1 MKTDKTYKEIKSRI
15 MQWVEDDKTKM
26 ARLCS
31 DLVRC
36 NTQDPP
42 GDTRDAMAI
51 VERFMQDAD
60 LPYKILGVN
69 ETMPNMLSS
78 VKFTDDGRHLMFNGH
93 LDTMPAGEEPGWSDD
108 PWSGK
113 IADGKVWG
121 RGAGD
126 MKGGVTALMFAY
138 KYVTK
143 LKGYLS
149 GKVSLSLVSDEET
162 GYGRGTGFL
171 FESIPDEMVADAVL
185 TAEPSGVDAVS
196 FASKGYVQ
204 FSVRIST
211 PGAIAGYSNDS
222 KSAIRI
228 AADIIRDLD
237 AVGNIEVRLP
247 EVLRAMLDDPEWV
260 SYHTVIRGNGHAE
273 QLAKITTDICTVN
286 GGSLLCVIAPDCEFS
301 AATVIPVG
309 ADPYSVYKKVEE
321 IVSRYPEASL
331 YWDGIDSADICSPFT
346 EIAGL
351 IQDTAE
357 ELSGRRPVMTPD
369 IAISDCRYWRYR
381 GIPAYWYGPDSFLC
395 SAADEHISLDELFHI
410 AATHALTAVK
420 FLMRGNNSQERTEI
434 MCYPPADNGFNAEIK
449 RLPSQ
454 RLAYTRLRAKNF
466 SEKNLT
472 PVIERGLEELYATL
486 TRDGVAIGAVG
497 MAIYEKKGADVE
509 VITAYP
515 VTPEINAGTDYGI
528 MELPEVGQA
537 AVTVHR
543 GDLKTC
549 GKTWSE
555 LEKWLKEKNVKP
567 GSQYREIYILG
578 GHNPQPIW
586 ITELQQPISDTNLS
600 LTLLSE
606 QMNFKS
612 LSHFSDISAN
622 ISALPPRSFVIP
634 ITRRKLNIPNS
645 ES

>member
-1 MKTDKTYKEIKSRI
+1 MKIDKVYNEIKSKVMR
-15 MQWVEDDKTKM
+15 WAEEDKM
-26 ARLCS
+26 RMAQLCS

-36 NTQDPP
+36 KTPDPP
-42 GDTRDAMAI
+42 GDTRSAMEV
-51 VERFMQDAD
+51 VERFMQNES
-60 LPYKILGVN
+60 LQYKILSVSDI
-69 ETMPNMLSS
+69 MPNMVSS
-78 VKFTDDGRHLMFNGH
+78 VKFSDKGRHLMFNGH

-138 KYVTK
+138 KYVTR
-143 LKGYLS
+143 LKDYLS
-149 GKVSLSLVSDEET
+149 GRVSLSLVSDEET

-171 FESIPDEMVADAVL
+171 FESIPDEMMADAVL

-204 FSVRIST
+204 YSVRIST

-237 AVGNIEVRLP
+237 TVGNIEVRLP

-351 IQDTAE
+351 IQDTAK
-357 ELSGRRPVMTPD
+357 ELSGKRPVMTPD

-395 SAADEHISLDELFHI
+395 SAADEHVSIDEIFHI
-410 AATHALTAVK
+410 ATTHALTAVK
-420 FLMRGNNSQERTEI
+420 FLLPKSGRRTKREI
-434 MCYPPADNGFNAEIK
+434 MCYPPVDNGFEAELK
-449 RLPSQ
+449 PLPAQ
-454 RLAYTRLRAKNF
+454 RIAYTRHSAKCF
-466 SEKNLT
+466 SEKELT
-472 PVIERGLEELYATL
+472 PVIERGLDELYATL
-486 TRDGVAIGAVG
+486 NNEGVTIGAIG
-497 MAIYEKKGADVE
+497 MAIYEQKGSEVE

-515 VTPEINAGTDYGI
+515 VTPEVKAGIGYDV
-528 MELPEVGQA
+528 MELPEVEAA

-543 GDLKTC
+543 GALKSC
-549 GKTWSE
+549 GKTWRE
-555 LEKWLKEKNVKP
+555 LGRWMKTQKVKP
-567 GSQYREIYILG
+567 GGQYREIYVLI
-578 GHNPQPIW
+578 GHNPEPLW
-586 ITELQQPISDTNLS
+586 ITELQQPIK
-600 LTLLSE
+600 
-606 QMNFKS
+606 Q
-612 LSHFSDISAN
+612 
-622 ISALPPRSFVIP
+622 
-634 ITRRKLNIPNS
+634 
-645 ES
+645 

>member
-1 MKTDKTYKEIKSRI
+1 MKIDRVYNEIKSII
-15 MQWVEDDKTKM
+15 MQWAEEDKVRM
-26 ARLCS
+26 AQLCS

-36 NTQDPP
+36 KTPDPP
-42 GDTRDAMAI
+42 GDTRSAMEV
-51 VERFMQDAD
+51 VERFMRDESLQ
-60 LPYKILGVN
+60 YKILGVN
-69 ETMPNMLSS
+69 DIMPNMVSS
-78 VKFTDDGRHLMFNGH
+78 VQFSDKGRHLMFNGH

-143 LKGYLS
+143 LKDYLS

-301 AATVIPVG
+301 ASTVIPVG

-357 ELSGRRPVMTPD
+357 ELCGKRPVMTPD

-395 SAADEHISLDELFHI
+395 SAADEHVSIDEIFHI
-410 AATHALTAVK
+410 ATTHALTAVK
-420 FLMRGNNSQERTEI
+420 FLLPKSGKRTKREI
-434 MCYPPADNGFNAEIK
+434 MCYPPIDNDFEAELK
-449 RLPSQ
+449 PLPSQ
-454 RLAYTRLRAKNF
+454 HIAYTRHSAKCF
-466 SEKNLT
+466 SEKELT
-472 PVIERGLEELYATL
+472 PVIERGLDELYATL
-486 TRDGVAIGAVG
+486 NNEGVTIGAIG
-497 MAIYEKKGADVE
+497 MAIYEQKGSELE

-515 VTPEINAGTDYGI
+515 VAPEVKAGNGYDV
-528 MELPEVGQA
+528 MELPEVEAA

-543 GDLKTC
+543 GALKSC
-549 GKTWSE
+549 GKTWRE
-555 LEKWLKEKNVKP
+555 LGRWMKTQKVKP
-567 GSQYREIYILG
+567 RGQYREIYVLG
-578 GHNPQPIW
+578 GHNPEPLW
-586 ITELQQPISDTNLS
+586 ITELQQPLK
-600 LTLLSE
+600 
-606 QMNFKS
+606 Q
-612 LSHFSDISAN
+612 
-622 ISALPPRSFVIP
+622 
-634 ITRRKLNIPNS
+634 
-645 ES
+645 